1 MTYIKVDDDMADKII
16 RDGLLESY
24 FSTEEMIERL
34 EERQEEGEEIK
45 PYQQEDL
52 DYNRKYLKAL
62 QKVIQHFSVG
72 GNFNIEAERLDYYE
86 RELNYERDS
95 YSPGLTESEDED
107 EI

>member
-62 QKVIQHFSVG
+62 ERVIKHFSVG

>member
-24 FSTEEMIERL
+24 FSTEEMVERL
-34 EERQEEGEEIK
+34 EERQEEGEELK

-62 QKVIQHFSVG
+62 ERVIKHFSVG

-95 YSPGLTESEDED
+95 HSPGLTESEDED

>member
-24 FSTEEMIERL
+24 FSTEEMVERL
-34 EERQEEGEEIK
+34 EERQEEGEELK

-62 QKVIQHFSVG
+62 ERVIKHFSVG

>member
-24 FSTEEMIERL
+24 FSTEEMVERL
-34 EERQEEGEEIK
+34 EERQEEGEELK

-62 QKVIQHFSVG
+62 ERVIKHFSVG

-86 RELNYERDS
+86 RSFDTPTCNHVEE
-95 YSPGLTESEDED
+95 EED

>member
-24 FSTEEMIERL
+24 FSTEEMVERL
-34 EERQEEGEEIK
+34 EERQEEGEELK

-62 QKVIQHFSVG
+62 ERVIKHFSVG

-86 RELNYERDS
+86 RELSYERDS